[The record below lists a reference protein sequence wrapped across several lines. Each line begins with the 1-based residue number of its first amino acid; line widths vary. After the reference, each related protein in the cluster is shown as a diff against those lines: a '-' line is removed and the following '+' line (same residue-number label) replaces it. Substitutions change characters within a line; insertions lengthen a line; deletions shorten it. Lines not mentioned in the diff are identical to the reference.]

1 MQNSWWPSVE
11 RRKIKEI
18 NYYCSVGHANIFQ
31 GNTKTAILS
40 SGSKKK
46 INTL

>member
-1 MQNSWWPSVE
+1 MQNSWWPLVE

-18 NYYCSVGHANIFQ
+18 NYYCSVGQANIFQ
-31 GNTKTAILS
+31 GNQNTAILS
-40 SGSKKK
+40 GVSKKK